1 MEEGA
6 RREQR
11 GEGGG
16 TGLALTTLL
25 RHQKTA
31 RLRLQVVVNEMAHDV
46 AAMTTSGGGEQRV
59 AAASAAQSHEAKGAR
74 PWRLGRSGR
83 AHGVCLL
90 ITCSVVVT

>member
-46 AAMTTSGGGEQRV
+46 AVLATSGGGEQR
-59 AAASAAQSHEAKGAR
+59 AERGCGIGGAIAR
-74 PWRLGRSGR
+74 GTRRKARGLG
-83 AHGVCLL
+83 ALAVLEEL
-90 ITCSVVVT
+90 TVSVS